1 MKHCVGTFLKPI
13 LIYYNPENFEE
24 LGFVHSSWKL
34 TVLLIPA
41 FVYCESFEQSSLQ
54 K

>member
-1 MKHCVGTFLKPI
+1 MKCCVGRFLKPI
-13 LIYYNPENFEE
+13 LIYNPENLEE
-24 LGFVHSSWKL
+24 FGFAHSSWKL
-34 TVLLIPA
+34 TALSIPA